1 MVQRL
6 DDNTNFVFQLNV
18 GPTNG
23 SAPMVTSIPLFNIFP
38 AFLNSEPN
46 PVITG
51 VFTFKR
57 TSLLSL

>member
-23 SAPMVTSIPLFNIFP
+23 SAPKDTTTPKIKIYP
-38 AFLNSEPN
+38 AFLKSEPN
-46 PVITG
+46 PVMTG